1 MLAANAGTS
10 RRVAEQTALG
20 RNHCFILRSPMEA
33 VQCLQPFIRKR
44 SHLKLSTI
52 EKCSFLCLTDLKK
65 LGLFLNTSVS
75 TDCLFQAFRLNV
87 VSSDR
92 LALAETVH
100 IN

>member
-75 TDCLFQAFRLNV
+75 TDCLFQAFHLNV